1 MSSAGNVHERKPNVV
16 IMLLPFKEY
25 KDLKVFMES
34 KESWVHR
41 DCRDCKVLRVLKGP
55 KVRQTGPFPDVTIFP
70 EVNRYFY
77 MLTSDIDLTSPAA
90 FPANLFTDDS
100 GNMISV
106 FSGLGP
112 NSFNNLFINGILQE
126 GNVYNAS
133 PNTLTLNPQSGTMYS
148 GTPITLETVQFI
160 AQVSYNEAAQLI
172 DSPFLY

>member
-1 MSSAGNVHERKPNVV
+1 
-16 IMLLPFKEY
+16 
-25 KDLKVFMES
+25 
-34 KESWVHR
+34 
-41 DCRDCKVLRVLKGP
+41 
-55 KVRQTGPFPDVTIFP
+55 
-70 EVNRYFY
+70 
-77 MLTSDIDLTSPAA
+77 
-90 FPANLFTDDS
+90 
-100 GNMISV
+100 MISV